1 MSSLSVSK
9 SNIKS
14 QKDPEPYDPKLDD
27 INVSAFI
34 PIQLIMIPTPR
45 ESKIKFIDFEESQSD
60 EESSET
66 QRKKRIE
73 EKTVEKSVNFTIV
86 IADFKISKKRSHK
99 LLGIDFP
106 NGSIIYH
113 KVEKGTFSHLSPQ
126 RGGVV
131 DGTYLLSRSNNILLH
146 LINGKLNY
154 FGLFDKEKC
163 DICNIPLKKAYRCYD
178 CHPKK
183 RKHLTCFCKACYI
196 KRDHTS
202 HRAIAL
208 QYNDDLFADFPD
220 LAKL

>member
-1 MSSLSVSK
+1 MNTK

-27 INVSAFI
+27 IDASVFI
-34 PIQLIMIPTPR
+34 PIQLVMIPTPR

-66 QRKKRIE
+66 QRRKRIE
-73 EKTVEKSVNFTIV
+73 EKTVERRVNFTIV
-86 IADFKISKKRSHK
+86 IADYKSGKRSKK

-113 KVEKGTFSHLSPQ
+113 KVE
-126 RGGVV
+126 
-131 DGTYLLSRSNNILLH
+131 DGTLENGAYMLSRSNNILVH

-163 DICNIPLKKAYRCYD
+163 DICNIPLKKAYHCYD

-208 QYNDDLFADFPD
+208 QYDDDLFSDFPD